1 MHTRFVRS
9 SLLALFLAA
18 CHRPST
24 AISSST
30 SPDSLAIRRDIEYLA
45 SPALAGRLTGSPGN
59 DTAAAYL
66 ARRYAALGLRP
77 LADNYMQRFVA
88 RPQAH
93 AGASPQLPTQNVVA
107 LLPGRDASVAG
118 QYIVVGAHFD
128 HLGTNATFGAMDPN
142 VLNAVRLGADDNA
155 SGTAAVLELA
165 RLFSA
170 RPARRSIVFVNFS
183 GEEEGAL
190 GSDYYTTHSPL
201 PLDSAVAMMNFDMVG
216 RLRNDR
222 LIVYGVATATEFST
236 LLDSANASARLAIS
250 RQPEGVGPSD
260 HSAFFLKGVPVLH
273 FFTDLHPEYHR
284 ATDLPDLINAAGE
297 ARVVG
302 LAERIIRD
310 IADRPARITYFR
322 APVPMASTNR
332 PNTGVYFGSVPDMAA
347 GDTPGLRLS
356 GVTPG
361 SPADAAGLKA
371 GDVVVE
377 FAGKPVTDLNTYS
390 DALYAHKPGDE
401 VTVIA
406 LRDGRRMTFNVKLG
420 RRG

>member
-1 MHTRFVRS
+1 MNRP
-9 SLLALFLAA
+9 LLLVSAFGLAA
-18 CHRPST
+18 CHRS
-24 AISSST
+24 SVGVCSST
-30 SPDSLAIRRDIEYLA
+30 RPDSLAIRRDIEFLA

-59 DTAAAYL
+59 DSAAAYI

-77 LADNYMQRFVA
+77 LVENYYQPFVA

-93 AGASPQLPTQNVVA
+93 AGVSSQLKTQNVVA
-107 LLPGRDASVAG
+107 YLRGRDVSVAG
-118 QYIVVGAHFD
+118 QYVVVGAHFD
-128 HLGTNATFGAMDPN
+128 HLGTNAEFGAMDPN
-142 VLNAVRLGADDNA
+142 VPNAVRLGADDNA

-165 RLFSA
+165 RLFA
-170 RPARRSIVFVNFS
+170 AQPTRRSIVFVSFS

-190 GSDYYTTHSPL
+190 GSEYFTTRSPL

-222 LIVYGVATATEFST
+222 LIVYGVATATEFPS
-236 LLDSANASARLAIS
+236 LLDTANAAARLSTA

-284 ATDLPDLINAAGE
+284 ATDVPNLINAEGE

-310 IADRPARITYFR
+310 IADRPARLTYFR
-322 APVPMASTNR
+322 APVPVASANR
-332 PNTGVYFGSVPDMAA
+332 ANTGVYFGSVPDMA
-347 GDTPGLRLS
+347 GSDTPGLRLS

-361 SPADAAGLKA
+361 SPADLAGLKA
-371 GDVVVE
+371 GDIIVE
-377 FAGKPVTDLNTYS
+377 FAGRPVTNLNTYS
-390 DALYAHKPGDE
+390 DAMYAHKPGDE
-401 VTVIA
+401 VVVIA
-406 LRDGRRMTFNVKLG
+406 VRDGKRVTFNVKLG
-420 RRG
+420 KRG